1 MWLCFAC
8 LHTQHTFCSRMMLDF
23 LDLFNTSIGLDEN
36 FRNHSEIGFAPP
48 HFLPVCLEA
57 RRRAYRLAN
66 IESAFRATGIVL
78 LNSRI
83 LTKPRVSSEVQGDS
97 VLLEKTPYS
106 KCQLRQQTNA
116 ALAFVKTATPG
127 RSAISFFAFSHAV
140 EQSFV
145 VAEIANSE
153 ASRLG
158 TQLER
163 RALEE
168 RNAKTGRW

>member
-1 MWLCFAC
+1 MALFC
-8 LHTQHTFCSRMMLDF
+8 LPPHSTHLLQPHDVGLFGPLQHFYG
-23 LDLFNTSIGLDEN
+23 IGLDEN

-48 HFLPVCLEA
+48 HLLPVCLEA

-127 RSAISFFAFSHAV
+127 KVRNLILRFFSCCRT
-140 EQSFV
+140 ELCCGG
-145 VAEIANSE
+145 NC
-153 ASRLG
+153 
-158 TQLER
+158 
-163 RALEE
+163 
-168 RNAKTGRW
+168 K